1 MANPIEKD
9 EDRSLEE
16 DITEWFEEA
25 FEKIKEKI
33 KGAFDKHECKLKEK
47 TRPDTCHFFE
57 DCND

>member
-25 FEKIKEKI
+25 FEKIK
-33 KGAFDKHECKLKEK
+33 GAFYIIIILLI
-47 TRPDTCHFFE
+47 P
-57 DCND
+57 NDGW